1 MPTKKDHQTKKA
13 RETLKR
19 ALANL
24 QDAAKEATDRD
35 GESVAAAIAEVNAAI
50 AGLPDAATVKTHCNA
65 ALNLAVVQDTYPV
78 DKAIVGLSVQQAR
91 FEITN
96 ALTFQLRR

>member
-1 MPTKKDHQTKKA
+1 MPTRKDDQTKKA
-13 RETLKR
+13 RETLRR

-35 GESVAAAIAEVNAAI
+35 RASITAAIAEVNTAI
-50 AGLPDAATVKTHCNA
+50 AVLPDAATVKAHCNA
-65 ALNLAVVQDTYPV
+65 ALNVAVVQDTYPA

-96 ALTFQLRR
+96 ALTVQLRR

>member
-1 MPTKKDHQTKKA
+1 MSVEKDDQTKEA

-24 QDAAKEATDRD
+24 QDAAREATELDRA
-35 GESVAAAIAEVNAAI
+35 SITAAIVEVNTAI
-50 AGLPDAATVKTHCNA
+50 AGLPDAATVKAHCNA
-65 ALNLAVVQDTYPV
+65 ALNHAVVQDTYPA

-96 ALTFQLRR
+96 TLTVQLRR